1 MLSEQSTMA
10 LAILN
15 KVHTLSTGAIAQ
27 SYCTEIVLFATAP
40 LVAHQ
45 GYWVRGLA
53 GDWGSR

>member
-15 KVHTLSTGAIAQ
+15 KVHTLSTGAIAPV
-27 SYCTEIVLFATAP
+27 IVLFATAP